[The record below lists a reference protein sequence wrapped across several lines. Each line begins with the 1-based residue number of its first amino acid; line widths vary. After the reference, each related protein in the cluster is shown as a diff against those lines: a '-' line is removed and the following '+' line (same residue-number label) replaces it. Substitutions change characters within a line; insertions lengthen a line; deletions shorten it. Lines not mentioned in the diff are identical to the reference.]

1 MSAATARLSAAATAQ
16 AGEAM
21 HAFATRLYPIPRSLT
36 GDGVRA
42 TLREIQ
48 NELGAAAKLA
58 MHEVPTGTPVLDW
71 TVPREWNLREASI
84 RGPHGEVVADSRAN
98 NLHVVGYSTAL
109 RARVDRETLRA
120 HLHSLPERP
129 DWIPYRTSYYKE
141 TWGFCLPHRVAQGLP
156 EGEYEVSI
164 DATLAD
170 GHLSF
175 GEVFLA
181 GDSEDEVL
189 VSCHVCHPQLA
200 NDNLSGIAVATHL
213 IRHLSG
219 TQRRH
224 SYRFLF
230 VPGTIGPLVWLA
242 LNRDRTERIRHGLV
256 LANLGDAG
264 GFHYK
269 RSRRGDSE
277 IDRAVPAALR
287 DLGEACVVEEFT
299 PYGYDERQYGSP
311 GFDLPVGCFS
321 RTPWGRYPEYHTS
334 ADNLEFLKA
343 PALGGALRAA
353 VEICG
358 ILEANRRYRNLQPHG
373 EPQLG
378 RRGLYGTLGG
388 GGAKQ
393 REMALLWVLNQ
404 SDGEHDL
411 LAIAERSKLPFAAL
425 AQAAQDLVAAGLLAP
440 IVESTGP

>member
-1 MSAATARLSAAATAQ
+1 MNAALARLSATESTQ
-16 AGEAM
+16 LGEAM
-21 HAFATRLYPIPRSLT
+21 HAFATRLYPIARSLT

-42 TLREIQ
+42 TLREIGH
-48 NELGAAAKLA
+48 EIGAATPLHV
-58 MHEVPTGTPVLDW
+58 HEIASGTRVLDW
-71 TVPREWNLREASI
+71 TIPREWNLREAWI

-98 NLHVVGYSTAL
+98 NLHVVGYSTPL

-129 DWIPYRTSYYKE
+129 DWIPYRTSYYQE

-156 EGEYEVSI
+156 DGEYEVAI

-175 GEVFLA
+175 GEVFLPGS
-181 GDSEDEVL
+181 GDEEVL
-189 VSCHVCHPQLA
+189 LSCHVCHPQLA
-200 NDNLSGIAVATHL
+200 NDNLSGIAVASYL
-213 IRHLSG
+213 IRHLAG
-219 TQRRH
+219 VRRRYG
-224 SYRFLF
+224 YRFLF
-230 VPGTIGPLVWLA
+230 VPGTIGAIAWLA
-242 LNRDRTERIRHGLV
+242 LNRHRVAGVRHGLV
-256 LANLGDAG
+256 LANLGDSG

-269 RSRRGDSE
+269 RTRRGAAE
-277 IDRAVPAALR
+277 IDRAVPVALR
-287 DLGEACVVEEFT
+287 DLGEACAVEEFT

-311 GFDLPVGCFS
+311 GFDLAVGCFS

-334 ADNLEFLKA
+334 GDNLEFLRA
-343 PALGGALRAA
+343 PALGGSLRAA
-353 VEICG
+353 AEICQ
-358 ILEANRRYRNLQPHG
+358 LFEANRRYRNLQPFG

-378 RRGLYGTLGG
+378 RRGLYGPLGG
-388 GGAKQ
+388 GGAKE

-425 AQAAQDLVAAGLLAP
+425 AQAAEDLLAADLLAL
-440 IVESTGP
+440 IE